1 MHTGSGQSCGVLT
14 LVTQPGMGSSH
25 ADLSAG
31 ETGPAL
37 AVYRSFFSVLSTQLL
52 SLRFL

>member
-25 ADLSAG
+25 ALSAG